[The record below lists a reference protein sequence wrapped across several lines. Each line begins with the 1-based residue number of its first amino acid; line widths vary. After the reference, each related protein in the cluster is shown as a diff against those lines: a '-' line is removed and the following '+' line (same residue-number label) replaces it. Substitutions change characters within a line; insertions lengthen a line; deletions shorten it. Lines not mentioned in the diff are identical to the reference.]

1 MPSDAQLPPTTFS
14 GTNNTNTME
23 SDSSI
28 QQQLESSMPSSSVTA
43 DSEVT
48 LIPPLCSRPPE
59 GNDEDDHALRFIESV
74 KNCQP
79 CHETSSNSNSS
90 TPIKTHQVSL
100 EEHMVKRNDKDVLE
114 RPAPSHEKL
123 MPKDSNENIAR
134 LPDLHTRIPEELSTQ
149 VSVSLFK

>member
-59 GNDEDDHALRFIESV
+59 GNDEDDHALNFIESV
-74 KNCQP
+74 KNSQP
-79 CHETSSNSNSS
+79 CHETRSNSNAS

-100 EEHMVKRNDKDVLE
+100 EELMVNKNDKDVVQ
-114 RPAPSHEKL
+114 RPAHSNI
-123 MPKDSNENIAR
+123 MPKDSNENIAK
-134 LPDLHTRIPEELSTQ
+134 LPDLHARIPQELSNQ
-149 VSVSLFK
+149 VSVSSF

>member
-59 GNDEDDHALRFIESV
+59 GHDEDDHALRFIESV

-149 VSVSLFK
+149 VSVSLF

>member
-59 GNDEDDHALRFIESV
+59 GNDEDDHTLNFIESV
-74 KNCQP
+74 KNSQP
-79 CHETSSNSNSS
+79 CHETSSNSNAS

-100 EEHMVKRNDKDVLE
+100 EELMVNKNDKDVVQK
-114 RPAPSHEKL
+114 PAHSKI
-123 MPKDSNENIAR
+123 MPKDSNENIAK

-149 VSVSLFK
+149 VSVSSF